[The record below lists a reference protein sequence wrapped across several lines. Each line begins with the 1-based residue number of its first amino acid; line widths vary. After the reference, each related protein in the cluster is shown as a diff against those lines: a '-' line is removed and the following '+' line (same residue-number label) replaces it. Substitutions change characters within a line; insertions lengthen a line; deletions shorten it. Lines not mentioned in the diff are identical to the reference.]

1 MQEVLPE
8 PVLKVQN
15 LSVQVANDLLINRI
29 SFSIQ
34 KGEIFALVGES
45 GSGKSLTSL
54 AIMRLLPEA
63 LDIVDGDIFLQKDS
77 LFSMTESQMQKVRGR
92 RIAMIFQEPM
102 TSLNPVMKVGIQVQE
117 VISRHLKL
125 SGRAARQKV
134 VELFE
139 EVGIPDA
146 AERFHWYPHQLS
158 GGQKQR
164 VMIAMALAC
173 EPDVLIADE
182 PTTALDV
189 TIQAQVLKLLRKI
202 RDERQL
208 SILFITHDM
217 GVVHEMADTIAVM
230 KSGKIIEQASKEMFF
245 ANPQQ
250 DYTQQLLSDAIPKP
264 ISISPTTSNLENN
277 EEDSITLH
285 RPVTSESSVVTL
297 SDDLLRLDDIKIH
310 FPIKKGVFQR
320 TVGHVKAVDGVSLKI
335 PKGKTLAL
343 VGESGSGK
351 STLGMGILKL
361 VKMTSGK
368 VFYQAHNN
376 SEQELTHLSE
386 RQMRPLRRKIQV
398 IFQDPFSALNP
409 RMTIGEIIREGM
421 VSLKV
426 GSQDKN
432 EQRTRVEELLVQ
444 VGLEKSH
451 IHRYPHEF
459 SGGQRQ
465 RIGIARALAVEPELI
480 ICDEPTSA
488 LDVSVRA
495 QVLGLLKELQEKYHL
510 SYLFITHDLSIIP
523 SIAHEVA
530 VMQKGKIV
538 EQGPVEE
545 VMCHP
550 EHAYTQSLLAS
561 APELVRNALNI
572 SVA

>member
-264 ISISPTTSNLENN
+264 ISIAPTTSNLENN

-545 VMCHP
+545 VMRHP

>member
-351 STLGMGILKL
+351 STLGMGVLKL

-488 LDVSVRA
+488 LDVSVRT

-545 VMCHP
+545 VMRHP

-561 APELVRNALNI
+561 APELVRNTLNI